1 MTSENTA
8 LAIDLTQAILEQFWQ
23 QDTSLLLKYIDEDF
37 SLTDALN
44 HSIIQG
50 QSQVCNFIPT
60 AISGIIKSTLTDK
73 MFIIAEPHR
82 LADLLHPHA
91 GAQQLARPQHPAPT
105 VTLNPEI
112 ANFYDFT
119 TSDLIVENYEHGP
132 QVTNIPIAV

>member
-44 HSIIQG
+44 NSIIQG
-50 QSQVCNFIPT
+50 QQQVCNFIPT

-73 MFIIAEPHR
+73 MFIIA
-82 LADLLHPHA
+82 A
-91 GAQQLARPQHPAPT
+91 ARALSSESTRSLPSPI
-105 VTLNPEI
+105 L
-112 ANFYDFT
+112 T
-119 TSDLIVENYEHGP
+119 TWC
-132 QVTNIPIAV
+132 T

>member
-44 HSIIQG
+44 NSIIQG
-50 QSQVCNFIPT
+50 QQQVCNFIPT

-73 MFIIAEPHR
+73 MFIIAQNCGSACTVIGKYTLSPISDSDDMVYMKEAVLRVHMGAFR
-82 LADLLHPHA
+82 A
-91 GAQQLARPQHPAPT
+91 G
-105 VTLNPEI
+105 
-112 ANFYDFT
+112 
-119 TSDLIVENYEHGP
+119 
-132 QVTNIPIAV
+132 

>member
-50 QSQVCNFIPT
+50 QQQVC
-60 AISGIIKSTLTDK
+60 ISY
-73 MFIIAEPHR
+73 
-82 LADLLHPHA
+82 
-91 GAQQLARPQHPAPT
+91 QLRSAALSKAR
-105 VTLNPEI
+105 
-112 ANFYDFT
+112 
-119 TSDLIVENYEHGP
+119 
-132 QVTNIPIAV
+132 

>member
-50 QSQVCNFIPT
+50 QQQVCDFMPT
-60 AISGIIKSTLTDK
+60 ATSSVIKSRLTEK
-73 MFIIAEPHR
+73 MFIIAQNCGS
-82 LADLLHPHA
+82 AC
-91 GAQQLARPQHPAPT
+91 T
-105 VTLNPEI
+105 VIGEYRSLPSLI
-112 ANFYDFT
+112 LT
-119 TSDLIVENYEHGP
+119 TWC
-132 QVTNIPIAV
+132 T

>member
-50 QSQVCNFIPT
+50 QQ
-60 AISGIIKSTLTDK
+60 
-73 MFIIAEPHR
+73 
-82 LADLLHPHA
+82 
-91 GAQQLARPQHPAPT
+91 
-105 VTLNPEI
+105 
-112 ANFYDFT
+112 
-119 TSDLIVENYEHGP
+119 
-132 QVTNIPIAV
+132 

>member
-50 QSQVCNFIPT
+50 QQQVCNFIPT

-73 MFIIAEPHR
+73 MLSLIKM
-82 LADLLHPHA
+82 ADRGGKWQGIHTLKGKNKSKRQRNKAYRREKTSKRNMSCL
-91 GAQQLARPQHPAPT
+91 PQPM
-105 VTLNPEI
+105 
-112 ANFYDFT
+112 D
-119 TSDLIVENYEHGP
+119 
-132 QVTNIPIAV
+132 

>member
-50 QSQVCNFIPT
+50 QQQVCSFIPT
-60 AISGIIKSTLTDK
+60 AISGIIKSRLTDK
-73 MFIIAEPHR
+73 MFIIA
-82 LADLLHPHA
+82 
-91 GAQQLARPQHPAPT
+91 
-105 VTLNPEI
+105 
-112 ANFYDFT
+112 
-119 TSDLIVENYEHGP
+119 
-132 QVTNIPIAV
+132 